1 MKKQLFIMF
10 LVLMASCS
18 YDQNPLIENAGYL
31 EGEIETYTGASKIRP
46 VAGVKVTTLPSSLE
60 AISNEDGKFYI
71 DNIAAGDYIVKLQLK
86 DHYGAYLPAVVLAD
100 KKNEISCTIL
110 PYDPTNIAPIAP
122 KTPYP
127 QSNGSVYDTALV
139 IAWTCSDPDSNP
151 IYYDVYFSEQNP
163 PRKCI
168 KYAQREKNSVKVSGL
183 KTGTTY
189 YWQVKV
195 RDYPGAEVFSDVWN
209 FKVKTF

>member
-10 LVLMASCS
+10 LVLLASCS
-18 YDQNPLIENAGYL
+18 YDKNPLVENAGYL
-31 EGEIETYTGASKIRP
+31 EGSIDTYTGASKIRP
-46 VAGVKVTTLPSSLE
+46 VAGVKVTTLPSTLE
-60 AISNEDGKFYI
+60 SISNEDGKFYL
-71 DNIAAGDYIVKLQLK
+71 DNIGSGEYIVKLQLK
-86 DHYGAYLPAVVLAD
+86 DHYDAYLPAEVLAG
-100 KKNEISCTIL
+100 KKNEIMGTIL
-110 PYDPTNIAPIAP
+110 PYDPKNLPPLAPN
-122 KTPYP
+122 KPYP
-127 QSNGSVYDTALV
+127 QNNGSIYDTALV

-168 KYAQREKNSVKVSGL
+168 KFAQREKTNVKIVGL

-209 FKVKTF
+209 FKVKSF